1 LAAQGCTLA
10 GVVKRRRAA
19 TARGVRIGE
28 AAAIV
33 AIGAALSVV
42 ALTLIA
48 GPGGHKAAAGASV
61 RKVAQ
66 RSPATTAQPAPGH
79 MTTTTSF
86 TATAGRRHRA
96 HRSAAYRIRMLTVR
110 LTHPSRRIGTA
121 PRSFLTIIRYP
132 VAGPGQ
138 NPEPFP
144 LIVFGHGFAVSP
156 APYVRLLDAWAR
168 AGYVVAA
175 PVFPLENANHP
186 GGPDENDLPN
196 QPGDMSLTI
205 TDLSERSQSGNGPL
219 AGLIDPRRV
228 AVTGQSDGGDTALAA
243 AYDPAV
249 RDSRVGA
256 AMILSGAED
265 PFAAPFAMPPDGPPL
280 LAVQGT
286 ADTINPPGDTYMF
299 YRQAARPKIL
309 LNLLGAGHLP
319 PYTEPGPQLSAV
331 ERTTI
336 AFLNWR
342 FKHRPA
348 ALRALLAAG
357 RAGPGTSL
365 TSAG

>member
-1 LAAQGCTLA
+1 
-10 GVVKRRRAA
+10 VKRRRA
-19 TARGVRIGE
+19 TTVRGVRIGE

-33 AIGAALSVV
+33 AICAVLSVGV
-42 ALTLIA
+42 LILIA
-48 GPGGHKAAAGASV
+48 GPAGHKVAAGASV

-66 RSPATTAQPAPGH
+66 RSLSTTVQAAPAHTTTATSL
-79 MTTTTSF
+79 TTT
-86 TATAGRRHRA
+86 ARRRRA
-96 HRSAAYRIRMLTVR
+96 HPPAAYRFRTLRLR
-110 LTHPSRRIGTA
+110 LTDPSRRIGTA
-121 PRSFLTIIRYP
+121 RRSFLTSIRYP
-132 VAGPGQ
+132 IARPGQ
-138 NPEPFP
+138 EPGPFP

-156 APYVRLLDAWAR
+156 APYARLLDAWAR

-196 QPGDMSLTI
+196 QPGDMSLAI
-205 TDLSERSQSGNGPL
+205 TNLSQRSRSGHGPL
-219 AGLIDPRRV
+219 AGLIDPHRI
-228 AVTGQSDGGDTALAA
+228 AVSGQSDGGDTALAT

-249 RDSRVGA
+249 RDPRVRA

-265 PFAAPFAMPPDGPPL
+265 PFAAPFTVPPNGPPL

-286 ADTINPPGDTYMF
+286 ADTINPPRDTYTF

-309 LNLLGAGHLP
+309 LKLLGAGHLP
-319 PYTEPGPQLSAV
+319 PYTQPGPQLNAV
-331 ERTTI
+331 QRTTI

-342 FKHRPA
+342 LKHHSA

-357 RAGPGTSL
+357 RAGPDTSL

>member
-1 LAAQGCTLA
+1 M
-10 GVVKRRRAA
+10 
-19 TARGVRIGE
+19 
-28 AAAIV
+28 
-33 AIGAALSVV
+33 
-42 ALTLIA
+42 LTLVA

-61 RKVAQ
+61 PKVAQ
-66 RSPATTAQPAPGH
+66 RSATTTAQSAPSH
-79 MTTTTSF
+79 TTTTTSVTG
-86 TATAGRRHRA
+86 TARRRRRA
-96 HRSAAYRIRMLTVR
+96 HPPAAYRFRTLTVR
-110 LTHPSRRIGTA
+110 LTDPSRRIGTA
-121 PRSFLTIIRYP
+121 RRSFLTIIRYP
-132 VAGPGQ
+132 IARPDQ
-138 NPEPFP
+138 NPGPFA

-156 APYVRLLDAWAR
+156 APYARLLDAWAR

-196 QPGDMSLTI
+196 QPGDMSLVI
-205 TDLSERSQSGNGPL
+205 TDLSERSQSGHGPL

-249 RDSRVGA
+249 RDRRIDA

-265 PFAAPFAMPPDGPPL
+265 PFAAPFAMPSNGPPL

-286 ADTINPPGDTYMF
+286 ADTINPPGDTYTF

-309 LNLLGAGHLP
+309 LKLLGAGHLP
-319 PYTEPGPQLSAV
+319 PYTEPGPQLNAV
-331 ERTTI
+331 KRTTI

-348 ALRALLAAG
+348 ALRALLATG

-365 TSAG
+365 RSAS